1 MNAYAIFAINEH
13 LEFLLEEAA
22 ERRVR
27 ESRQPRGRGR
37 ISRILDSLNESF
49 GRAADA
55 ATSLVPALTDYPYRR

>member
-27 ESRQPRGRGR
+27 ESRKPRGRNR
-37 ISRILDSLNESF
+37 IARILDSLNESF
-49 GRAADA
+49 ERAANA
-55 ATSLVPALTDYPYRR
+55 ATGLVPALTDYPYRR